1 MVLLQ
6 VFKVFTNKLGLTFV
20 ETNEEVTLPTVSTLS
35 ETAVVTVSTVL
46 EEMTSEDEFAINP
59 LEFHVV
65 KEGER
70 ALEDVV
76 VHVVGRVMV
85 NKV

>member
-1 MVLLQ
+1 M
-6 VFKVFTNKLGLTFV
+6 
-20 ETNEEVTLPTVSTLS
+20 TLPTVSTLS
-35 ETAVVTVSTVL
+35 ETAFVTVSTVL
-46 EEMTSEDEFAINP
+46 EEMTSEDEFAIKP

-65 KEGER
+65 KGER
-70 ALEDVV
+70 ALVDVV

>member
-1 MVLLQ
+1 M
-6 VFKVFTNKLGLTFV
+6 
-20 ETNEEVTLPTVSTLS
+20 
-35 ETAVVTVSTVL
+35 TAFVTVSTVL
-46 EEMTSEDEFAINP
+46 EEMTREEEFAINP

>member
-1 MVLLQ
+1 MLEI
-6 VFKVFTNKLGLTFV
+6 FTKNLGLTFV
-20 ETNEEVTLPTVSTLS
+20 ETNEEVTLPTASTLS
-35 ETAVVTVSTVL
+35 VTAFVTVSTVL
-46 EEMTSEDEFAINP
+46 EELTREDEFAIKP

>member
-1 MVLLQ
+1 M
-6 VFKVFTNKLGLTFV
+6 
-20 ETNEEVTLPTVSTLS
+20 S
-35 ETAVVTVSTVL
+35 ETAFVTVSTVL
-46 EEMTSEDEFAINP
+46 EEMTREDEVAINP

-76 VHVVGRVMV
+76 VHVEAGRVMV

>member
-1 MVLLQ
+1 M
-6 VFKVFTNKLGLTFV
+6 
-20 ETNEEVTLPTVSTLS
+20 
-35 ETAVVTVSTVL
+35 TAFVTVSTVL
-46 EEMTSEDEFAINP
+46 DEMTREDEFAINP
-59 LEFHVV
+59 FEFHVV

-70 ALEDVV
+70 ALVDVV

>member
-1 MVLLQ
+1 MLEI
-6 VFKVFTNKLGLTFV
+6 FTKNLGLTFV
-20 ETNEEVTLPTVSTLS
+20 ETNEEVTLPTASTLS
-35 ETAVVTVSTVL
+35 VTAFVTVSTVL
-46 EEMTSEDEFAINP
+46 EEMTSEDEFAIKP

-76 VHVVGRVMV
+76 VHVGRVMV

>member
-1 MVLLQ
+1 M
-6 VFKVFTNKLGLTFV
+6 
-20 ETNEEVTLPTVSTLS
+20 TLPTVSTLS
-35 ETAVVTVSTVL
+35 VTAFVTVSTVL
-46 EEMTSEDEFAINP
+46 EEMTREDEFAI
-59 LEFHVV
+59 EFHVV

-76 VHVVGRVMV
+76 VHVEAGSVMV

>member
-1 MVLLQ
+1 M
-6 VFKVFTNKLGLTFV
+6 
-20 ETNEEVTLPTVSTLS
+20 
-35 ETAVVTVSTVL
+35 TVSTVL
-46 EEMTSEDEFAINP
+46 EEMTREDEFAINP

-76 VHVVGRVMV
+76 VHVEAGRVMV

>member
-1 MVLLQ
+1 M
-6 VFKVFTNKLGLTFV
+6 
-20 ETNEEVTLPTVSTLS
+20 TLPTVSTLS
-35 ETAVVTVSTVL
+35 VTAFVTVSTVL
-46 EEMTSEDEFAINP
+46 EETTREDEVAINP
-59 LEFHVV
+59 FEFHVV
-65 KEGER
+65 KGGER

>member
-1 MVLLQ
+1 M
-6 VFKVFTNKLGLTFV
+6 
-20 ETNEEVTLPTVSTLS
+20 TLPTVSTLS
-35 ETAVVTVSTVL
+35 VTAFVTVSTVL
-46 EEMTSEDEFAINP
+46 EEMTKVDEFAIHP
-59 LEFHVV
+59 FEFHVV

>member
-1 MVLLQ
+1 MLEI
-6 VFKVFTNKLGLTFV
+6 FTKNLGLTFV
-20 ETNEEVTLPTVSTLS
+20 ETNEEVTLPTASTLS
-35 ETAVVTVSTVL
+35 VTAFVTVSTVL
-46 EEMTSEDEFAINP
+46 EELTREDEFAIKP

-76 VHVVGRVMV
+76 VHVGRVMV

>member
-1 MVLLQ
+1 MLQ
-6 VFKVFTNKLGLTFV
+6 VLEIFTKNLGLTFV
-20 ETNEEVTLPTVSTLS
+20 ETNEEVTLPTASTLS
-35 ETAVVTVSTVL
+35 VTAFVTVSTVL
-46 EEMTSEDEFAINP
+46 EELTREDEFAIKP

-76 VHVVGRVMV
+76 VHVGRVMV

>member
-1 MVLLQ
+1 MLQ

-35 ETAVVTVSTVL
+35 VTALVTVSTVL
-46 EEMTSEDEFAINP
+46 EEMTSEDEFAIKP

>member
-1 MVLLQ
+1 MWSQ

-35 ETAVVTVSTVL
+35 VTALVTVSTVL
-46 EEMTSEDEFAINP
+46 EEMTSEDEFAIKP

-65 KEGER
+65 NEGER